1 MIVPLYRKMI
11 KTIAGPLAT
20 AAPKIAGRPPI
31 LLGEDLQSKLK
42 EFISPIIRLDRL
54 RSSYNPSNRTTAVPF
69 SENFQNN
76 GSTFIFS

>member
-1 MIVPLYRKMI
+1 MMVPLYRKMI

-42 EFISPIIRLDRL
+42 EFIRPINSLDGTSRHL
-54 RSSYNPSNRTTAVPF
+54 TMAV
-69 SENFQNN
+69 
-76 GSTFIFS
+76 